1 MTIDQQKLDGP
12 IDGIE
17 QVEQNSSQISAN
29 LQCSLTSR
37 SEQNYQDGQLG
48 GGGGGGCHDD
58 VDDDDD
64 DVDDG
69 GIGRG
74 GGDGDD
80 GRIPLFALFSGNMNE
95 CSNMRQI

>member
-37 SEQNYQDGQLG
+37 SE
-48 GGGGGGCHDD
+48 
-58 VDDDDD
+58 
-64 DVDDG
+64 
-69 GIGRG
+69 
-74 GGDGDD
+74 
-80 GRIPLFALFSGNMNE
+80 
-95 CSNMRQI
+95 